1 MKKPKVPTQAE
12 DYKQV
17 SRVDVPSGRKGKHN
31 SVIAH
36 IMKDLKGLKQGLA
49 LKIAFTELPDTKENI
64 RSALNRA
71 SRNAGIRVATAADEK
86 FLYIWNKDA
95 E

>member
-1 MKKPKVPTQAE
+1 
-12 DYKQV
+12 
-17 SRVDVPSGRKGKHN
+17 
-31 SVIAH
+31 
-36 IMKDLKGLKQGLA
+36 MKDLKDLKEGLA

-71 SRNAGIRVATAADEK
+71 SRAAGIRVATAADEK
-86 FLYIWNKDA
+86 FLYIWNKGA